1 MADTAADVIVQTL
14 INWNVDTIFGIP
26 GDGINGIIEALRKKA
41 EKELFDL
48 CESVEDTLHLAV
60 PEFTLPANPVIKVR
74 RVTEGKVVEEITS
87 IQGGGV
93 LELVEEDVRCK
104 HC

>member
-1 MADTAADVIVQTL
+1 MQAHQPL
-14 INWNVDTIFGIP
+14 IDLLVEWRKLAPATDGFNRV
-26 GDGINGIIEALRKKA
+26 GDCSCFRLH
-41 EKELFDL
+41 L
-48 CESVEDTLHLAV
+48 CESVEDPLHLAV

-104 HC
+104 LC